1 MMKPDHSIAR
11 PATPPLAYRIDD
23 DSTSAEIAAACAALW
38 QELQAVL
45 SPIIGARGVAALGQ
59 RSLQL
64 TSVAHPW
71 LVAGQPG
78 GPHALDT
85 SMLVPLLAQRSRD
98 DAAAAGST
106 FLQTFRELLSSL
118 IGASL
123 TERLLL
129 TVWGPSDTSINSTT
143 AQDPTA

>member
-1 MMKPDHSIAR
+1 MKPDHSIASR
-11 PATPPLAYRIDD
+11 ATPPLAYRIDENN
-23 DSTSAEIAAACAALW
+23 TSAEIATACAALW

-64 TSVAHPW
+64 ASATHPW

-85 SMLVPLLAQRSRD
+85 SMLVPLLEQRSRD

-106 FLQTFRELLSSL
+106 F
-118 IGASL
+118 
-123 TERLLL
+123 
-129 TVWGPSDTSINSTT
+129 
-143 AQDPTA
+143 

>member
-1 MMKPDHSIAR
+1 MKPDHSIAR
-11 PATPPLAYRIDD
+11 LAPPPLGYRIDD
-23 DSTSAEIAAACAALW
+23 DSSPAEIAAACAALW
-38 QELQAVL
+38 QELQGVL
-45 SPIIGARGVAALGQ
+45 CPIIGVRGVQALGQ

-64 TSVAHPW
+64 ASAVHPW

-78 GPHALDT
+78 GPHSLDT

-106 FLQTFRELLSSL
+106 FLDTFRELLSRL

-143 AQDPTA
+143 AQDPTP

>member
-1 MMKPDHSIAR
+1 M
-11 PATPPLAYRIDD
+11 LA
-23 DSTSAEIAAACAALW
+23 
-38 QELQAVL
+38 
-45 SPIIGARGVAALGQ
+45 PIIGARGVAALGQ

-64 TSVAHPW
+64 ARVVHPW
-71 LVAGQPG
+71 LVADQPG

-85 SMLVPLLAQRSRD
+85 SMLVSLLAQRSRA

-106 FLQTFRELLSSL
+106 FLHTFRELLSRL

-143 AQDPTA
+143 AQNPTP